1 MLPSPKRPLSKAKAS
16 LVLHEICVGTV
27 IHSSYISIVIHAKDV
42 FITVLQI
49 PRIKAAF
56 GKQVA
61 HYVETKGGSKGY
73 ISNPKTMWWTCT
85 CEGSDGYNEGLSYTV
100 AGLEKNNLAFFYNRI
115 GSYDFTKKNIPNR
128 IKPLD
133 REYTKSFCFHKINT
147 QNIQESFIVDLG
159 VISNKINEL
168 IAAVNEL
175 RENHE

>member
-1 MLPSPKRPLSKAKAS
+1 MPDYEKMYHLLFNA
-16 LVLHEICVGTV
+16 
-27 IHSSYISIVIHAKDV
+27 
-42 FITVLQI
+42 ITDALEQI
-49 PRIKAAF
+49 KSQNY
-56 GKQVA
+56 G
-61 HYVETKGGSKGY
+61 
-73 ISNPKTMWWTCT
+73 
-85 CEGSDGYNEGLSYTV
+85 NEGLSYTV

-147 QNIQESFIVDLG
+147 QNIQESFIVDFG

>member
-1 MLPSPKRPLSKAKAS
+1 MKPKVVPK
-16 LVLHEICVGTV
+16 V
-27 IHSSYISIVIHAKDV
+27 ISAIPKPCGGRVRAKDQMAIMRV
-42 FITVLQI
+42 FLTPLLVW
-49 PRIKAAF
+49 K
-56 GKQVA
+56 
-61 HYVETKGGSKGY
+61 
-73 ISNPKTMWWTCT
+73 
-85 CEGSDGYNEGLSYTV
+85 
-100 AGLEKNNLAFFYNRI
+100 KNNLAFFYNRI

>member
-1 MLPSPKRPLSKAKAS
+1 MTMKYNFDA
-16 LVLHEICVGTV
+16 G
-27 IHSSYISIVIHAKDV
+27 D
-42 FITVLQI
+42 
-49 PRIKAAF
+49 
-56 GKQVA
+56 
-61 HYVETKGGSKGY
+61 YVETKGGSKGY

-175 RENHE
+175 SENHE

>member
-1 MLPSPKRPLSKAKAS
+1 
-16 LVLHEICVGTV
+16 
-27 IHSSYISIVIHAKDV
+27 
-42 FITVLQI
+42 
-49 PRIKAAF
+49 
-56 GKQVA
+56 
-61 HYVETKGGSKGY
+61 
-73 ISNPKTMWWTCT
+73 MWWTCT

-175 RENHE
+175 RETHE

>member
-1 MLPSPKRPLSKAKAS
+1 MKPKVVPK
-16 LVLHEICVGTV
+16 V
-27 IHSSYISIVIHAKDV
+27 ISAIPKPCGGRVRAKDQMTIMRV
-42 FITVLQI
+42 FLTPLLVWKKII
-49 PRIKAAF
+49 W
-56 GKQVA
+56 
-61 HYVETKGGSKGY
+61 H
-73 ISNPKTMWWTCT
+73 
-85 CEGSDGYNEGLSYTV
+85 
-100 AGLEKNNLAFFYNRI
+100 FFYNRI

-147 QNIQESFIVDLG
+147 QNIQESFTVDLG

>member
-1 MLPSPKRPLSKAKAS
+1 MTMKYNFDA
-16 LVLHEICVGTV
+16 G
-27 IHSSYISIVIHAKDV
+27 D
-42 FITVLQI
+42 
-49 PRIKAAF
+49 
-56 GKQVA
+56 
-61 HYVETKGGSKGY
+61 YVETKGGSKGY

-85 CEGSDGYNEGLSYTV
+85 CEGSDGYNEGLSY
-100 AGLEKNNLAFFYNRI
+100 
-115 GSYDFTKKNIPNR
+115 FTKKNIPNR